1 MEKTGTDLTNELL
14 SKLIE
19 NTTGPADPDVATT
32 DENLSVDGMFQQAS
46 IPSLARSIF
55 CVQPMSGPTAALFNI
70 RTKTDKSGLELLR
83 REVEVFPSK
92 AISTGLTQEVA
103 QDILAQYGKDARI
116 VIGKLLRGLAN
127 DQENTKCLAFLD
139 TESAD
144 KGTLTLTDPKSAE
157 TNLFELTQKVHE
169 IVTEANLPKFVS
181 YSAFCVLPI
190 KAAAAII
197 SLNQYV
203 NGDDD
208 SESDELFLAETGRV
222 KFYINPDPSATDAY
236 VGLTSKSMSKC
247 AAVFSPYVSNV
258 IEAMDAN
265 TGEQTYH
272 IYNRFAISASPLHN
286 RVDNPLL
293 FKFTI
298 A

>member
-1 MEKTGTDLTNELL
+1 MEKTGTELTNELL
-14 SKLIE
+14 SKLVE

-70 RTKTDKSGLELLR
+70 RTKTDKTGFELLR
-83 REVEVFPSK
+83 REVEVFPSQ

-127 DQENTKCLAFLD
+127 DQENTKCLTFLD

-144 KGTLTLTDPKSAE
+144 KGNLNFSGPKNAE
-157 TNLFELTQKVHE
+157 TTLFELTQKVHE
-169 IVTEANLPKFVS
+169 IVTAANIPKFVT
-181 YSAFCVLPI
+181 YEAFCVLPI
-190 KAAAAII
+190 TAAAAII
-197 SLNQYV
+197 SLNKYV
-203 NGDDD
+203 GGDETEEHD
-208 SESDELFLAETGRV
+208 LFLAENGRV
-222 KFYINPDPSATDAY
+222 KFYLNPDPNATDAY
-236 VGLTSKSMSKC
+236 VGLRSSNMSKC

-258 IEAMDAN
+258 VEATDAN

-286 RVDNPLL
+286 KVSSPLL